1 MGTLTKQ
8 SVSGI
13 LEPGRHGDGGGL
25 YLNVAANGSKS
36 WVQRIRIGDKRT
48 DKGLGSVR
56 KVSLTEARKIAAAN
70 KVAVQQG
77 RDPWAKDAT
86 PTVAPEPTPAAIPTF
101 GDAAHKVYDL
111 MTFRSDKARR
121 NWIQTLERH
130 IIGRPGKT
138 EDHHI
143 GDVPVDKLTRARMIE
158 ALSPVW
164 FDHPETGHKVKGRA
178 TRVLEWC
185 EEMGYIDD
193 NPLHKSTRIAL
204 PSRRH
209 ENREHRK
216 ALPYADVPAALLK
229 SRMGYGTAV
238 VTLAFE
244 FLVLTAARTSEV
256 RFMKWAEV
264 DLENRIWEIPAE
276 RMKTAKSHRVPLSDQ
291 AMAVLWAM
299 RRVSVAIPDASDDDI
314 QTHEV
319 KEVTTGYV
327 FTKRNGKT
335 LSENAFIVR
344 CKNTGIDADP
354 HGMRTSFRGYAKS
367 ELKARFEAIELCLA
381 HSVGNSVTQAY
392 DREDLLD
399 ERRPMMQAWANY
411 VDPLPF

>member
-1 MGTLTKQ
+1 MGTLTSKEI
-8 SVSGI
+8 SG
-13 LEPGRHGDGGGL
+13 LSEPGRYGDGGGL
-25 YLNVAANGSKS
+25 YLNVAPSGSKS
-36 WVQRIRIGDKRT
+36 WVQRIRIDGNRT
-48 DKGLGSVR
+48 DKGLGSIR
-56 KVSLTEARKIAAAN
+56 KVSLTEARKIAERN
-70 KVAVQQG
+70 RVLVRQG
-77 RDPWAKDAT
+77 VNPWANGAT
-86 PTVAPEPTPAAIPTF
+86 PNVAPEPTPAAIPTF
-101 GDAAHKVYDL
+101 REAARKVHDL

-130 IIGRPGKT
+130 IIGRPGAI

-143 GDVPVDKLTRARMIE
+143 GDVPVDQLTRARMIE
-158 ALSPVW
+158 ALTPVW
-164 FDHPETGHKVKGRA
+164 FDRPETGHKVKGRA

-216 ALPYADVPAALLK
+216 ALPYADVPAALDK
-229 SRMGYGTAV
+229 SRLGYGTAV

-256 RFMKWAEV
+256 RFMTWAEV

-276 RMKTAKSHRVPLSDQ
+276 RMKSAKSHRVPLSDQ

-299 RRVSVAIPDASDDDI
+299 RRVSVPIPDASDDDVH
-314 QTHEV
+314 THQHR
-319 KEVTTGYV
+319 EVTSGYV

-344 CKNTGIDADP
+344 CKNTGIPADP
-354 HGMRTSFRGYAKS
+354 HGFRTSFRGYAKS

-381 HSVGNSVTQAY
+381 HSVGNTVTQAY

-399 ERRPMMQAWANY
+399 ERRPMMQAWADY
-411 VDPLPF
+411 IDAPPF